1 MRFADN
7 PALASTGV
15 ATSDILPMTD
25 VSTGNDAKITM
36 TNLGSYLL
44 TRLSLTFHSV
54 SRTVQTCLNNV
65 LDGKI
70 DLDTSAGST
79 TTDGALY
86 AAIVALG
93 WDSDVIE

>member
-1 MRFADN
+1 MRFSDN
-7 PALASTGV
+7 SSISASTV
-15 ATSDILPMTD
+15 ATSDIIPMTD
-25 VSTGNDAKITM
+25 VSTGNDYKITM
-36 TNLGSYLL
+36 TNLGNYLL
-44 TRLSLTFHSV
+44 TRLTQTFHSA

-93 WDSDVIE
+93 WQSDVIE